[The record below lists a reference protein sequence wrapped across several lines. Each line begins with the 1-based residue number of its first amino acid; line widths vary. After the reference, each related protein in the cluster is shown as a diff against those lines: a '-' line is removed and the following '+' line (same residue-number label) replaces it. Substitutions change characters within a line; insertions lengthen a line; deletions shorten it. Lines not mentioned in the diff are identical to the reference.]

1 MSPIF
6 MNIGTQT
13 KLNMLIINKLIGT
26 DDLDPKFFKI
36 WSRN

>member
-26 DDLDPKFFKI
+26 DDLDPKLKIFKI
-36 WSRN
+36 